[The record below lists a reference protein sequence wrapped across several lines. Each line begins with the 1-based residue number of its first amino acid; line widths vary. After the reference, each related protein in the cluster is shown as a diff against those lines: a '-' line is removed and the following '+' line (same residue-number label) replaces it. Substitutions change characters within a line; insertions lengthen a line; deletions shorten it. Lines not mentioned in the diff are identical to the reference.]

1 MGPYLMQVVGSA
13 TILLI
18 DVQDGVLHGV
28 LGGGDDCVRGQIH
41 CSVSK
46 SSHTLH
52 VPHMGQRQ
60 S

>member
-1 MGPYLMQVVGSA
+1 MQVVGSA